1 MPIAP
6 LLQSFVDDE
15 LARAPGVVERTLA
28 GTLQLLRDSKD
39 GSLGPGERSLHFA
52 LVEALQHHGQA
63 YQGTFVDALR
73 SEVFEV
79 LAEQDSASAPGL
91 LAMAGGLELMDESRV
106 EVDIEISRAMQRIDT
121 TAEWELRELQMFTST
136 LVGQTHVSAE
146 SNPFRPLVYATA
158 LWQAACAVTPAQDQR
173 MALLST
179 SAGVIAGLLKT
190 AWAAACTRLES
201 QGVEPGIYRTV
212 LLAPGSTPQRGPPPL
227 DASQPGAMASML
239 SRMPSGAGELRLGV
253 GNTSAPVEGIARRA
267 GDVSPEFQQTL
278 ARLDER
284 LRHLPAPA
292 IAASSSTS
300 TSTARNER
308 QADEGRL
315 NSHRAALVASV
326 GHPVDRQIIELLSRV
341 FDAMLGDP
349 LVPVSFLAVL
359 ARLQSSAL
367 RVALNDN
374 AMLESKQHPVW
385 QVLDR
390 IGEAACD
397 HPQPGDPRS
406 AAALVFCQSLAD
418 ELVGITAP
426 DAALY
431 RRVLGRIEA
440 SFAEALRSELQAAA
454 PALAALELAERR
466 ELLERNLSQRL
477 VDQMVPMR
485 TSPGVRRFVTA
496 TWAKVLAESVLR
508 FGEQDDA
515 TRGYVKLVD
524 ELLWSVQLPDHP
536 RSRQRL
542 LALLPNLLARLRAG
556 MALIDLPGGDQERLL
571 DELMAIHTEA
581 LRPGGRAGAGNL
593 SPEQIVQRL
602 RDEDLAPP
610 ASMPVAFAD
619 SVIDL
624 GSMETVPAEMM
635 LSEPAKRADDMARH
649 VDQLRPSDRLRLFL
663 VGRWARVQ
671 LLWRSEHSMYYL
683 FAGETP
689 GRTYSVTRR
698 ALERLAA
705 EGLMQTPEARTLVER
720 ALDSVMRDLVR
731 PL

>member
-15 LARAPGVVERTLA
+15 LACAPGVVERTLA

-73 SEVFEV
+73 SQVFEV

-158 LWQAACAVTPAQDQR
+158 LWQAACAVTPVQDQR
-173 MALLST
+173 MALLRT

-292 IAASSSTS
+292 IAASPSTATSTS
-300 TSTARNER
+300 TSRNER

-385 QVLDR
+385 QVLDQGGR
-390 IGEAACD
+390 LRPPAA
-397 HPQPGDPRS
+397 
-406 AAALVFCQSLAD
+406 
-418 ELVGITAP
+418 
-426 DAALY
+426 
-431 RRVLGRIEA
+431 GR
-440 SFAEALRSELQAAA
+440 
-454 PALAALELAERR
+454 PA
-466 ELLERNLSQRL
+466 QRG
-477 VDQMVPMR
+477 R
-485 TSPGVRRFVTA
+485 PGVLPEPGRRA
-496 TWAKVLAESVLR
+496 SR
-508 FGEQDDA
+508 HHGSR
-515 TRGYVKLVD
+515 RGP
-524 ELLWSVQLPDHP
+524 LPP
-536 RSRQRL
+536 
-542 LALLPNLLARLRAG
+542 RAG
-556 MALIDLPGGDQERLL
+556 PHRGLFR
-571 DELMAIHTEA
+571 
-581 LRPGGRAGAGNL
+581 RGA
-593 SPEQIVQRL
+593 
-602 RDEDLAPP
+602 
-610 ASMPVAFAD
+610 
-619 SVIDL
+619 SV
-624 GSMETVPAEMM
+624 
-635 LSEPAKRADDMARH
+635 
-649 VDQLRPSDRLRLFL
+649 
-663 VGRWARVQ
+663 
-671 LLWRSEHSMYYL
+671 
-683 FAGETP
+683 
-689 GRTYSVTRR
+689 
-698 ALERLAA
+698 
-705 EGLMQTPEARTLVER
+705 
-720 ALDSVMRDLVR
+720 
-731 PL
+731 